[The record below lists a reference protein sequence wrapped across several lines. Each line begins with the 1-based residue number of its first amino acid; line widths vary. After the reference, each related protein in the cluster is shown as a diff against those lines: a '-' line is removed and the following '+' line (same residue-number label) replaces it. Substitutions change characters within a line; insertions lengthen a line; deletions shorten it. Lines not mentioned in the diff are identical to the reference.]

1 MEAEVTVINYE
12 KAFLDLRGSN
22 FRIKEIMEK
31 IVEQFSP
38 QMFGVKLD
46 EDILRM
52 KLKSK
57 SHSEILDVLLKSRC
71 PVIYQS
77 EFNSP

>member
-1 MEAEVTVINYE
+1 
-12 KAFLDLRGSN
+12 
-22 FRIKEIMEK
+22 MEK

-77 EFNSP
+77 EFNSH

>member
-1 MEAEVTVINYE
+1 
-12 KAFLDLRGSN
+12 
-22 FRIKEIMEK
+22 MEK

-52 KLKSK
+52 RLKSK
-57 SHSEILDVLLKSRC
+57 SDSEILDVLLKSRC